1 MWTDAS
7 ITCSPNGF
15 HKGRN
20 DKPPYLGTKR

>member
-7 ITCSPNGF
+7 ITLSPNGF

-20 DKPPYLGTKR
+20 DEPPYLGMKR

>member
-1 MWTDAS
+1 MWTDTS
-7 ITCSPNGF
+7 ITLSPNGF